1 MNKKTKKKEKRITFL
16 SKTTQQSFLEREKI
30 ISKRKEMENKKK
42 TEESKI
48 EEEKKE
54 KTVEELTKDLQAM

>member
-1 MNKKTKKKEKRITFL
+1 MQEEKKFEKLNKKIKKKEKRITFL

-42 TEESKI
+42 DSRK
-48 EEEKKE
+48 
-54 KTVEELTKDLQAM
+54 QN

>member
-1 MNKKTKKKEKRITFL
+1 
-16 SKTTQQSFLEREKI
+16 
-30 ISKRKEMENKKK
+30 MENKKK